1 MTYKYRAYSADK
13 KIIEGKIDVASENM
27 AEAALYH
34 AGFRNVISLKEV
46 TPGGLDVSKLLP
58 TFAGVKMR
66 DVIDISNQLATLIQA
81 GIPLLS
87 ALKLLHGQLIKKATK
102 KICSGLIEEIQAGNS
117 LSQGLTKYPQA
128 FPNTYCQIIKAAEQA
143 GTLEAGLKQGAKYL
157 EKRAYANQK
166 IKRAM
171 MYPIFVLLMAI
182 GVAFLLIT
190 VALPP
195 LIALF
200 NSLDV
205 QLPWMTSTLV
215 NTANFFSLNSL
226 PLLGGLVAIILVI
239 IGLLRLQSVKL
250 ARDRLFLK
258 IPIIGKI
265 IIERSMGLFCQTAS
279 MLLLAG
285 LRLPQIIDIVIQTN
299 RNQVLS
305 NAFKNVRDRLVQG
318 EGLSLPMSENTI
330 FPPLLVEMT
339 VVGEKTGSMDTTLG
353 TLADFYEQE
362 VDRKIDSL
370 ISMIEPV
377 LTLAIGGLVIFIA
390 LSMITPLYS
399 ILKSMH

>member
-1 MTYKYRAYSADK
+1 MTYKYRAYSVDK
-13 KIIEGKIDVASENM
+13 KIIEGKIEVASESL
-27 AEAALYH
+27 AEVALYR
-34 AGFRNVISLKEV
+34 AGYQNIISLEEV
-46 TPGGLDVSKLLP
+46 APRLNIEKLIP
-58 TFAGVKMR
+58 TVFGVKTR

-81 GIPLLS
+81 GITLLS
-87 ALKLLHGQLIKKATK
+87 ALKLLEGRVTK
-102 KICSGLIEEIQAGNS
+102 KTLKHIFRGLIEEIQAGNS
-117 LSQGLTKYPQA
+117 LSQAMSQYPQA
-128 FPNTYCQIIKAAEQA
+128 FSNTYCQIIKSSEQA
-143 GTLEAGLKQGAKYL
+143 GTMEAGLKQAAKYL
-157 EKRAYANQK
+157 EKQAYANQK

-171 MYPIFVLLMAI
+171 MYPIFVLLLAI

-195 LIALF
+195 LISLF
-200 NSLDV
+200 TSLDAE
-205 QLPWMTSTLV
+205 LPWMTKTLV
-215 NTANFFSLNSL
+215 NTADFFTANSL
-226 PLLGGLVAIILVI
+226 LLLGVLVGIIIII

-250 ARDRLFLK
+250 ARDSLLLQ

-279 MLLLAG
+279 MLLRAG

-299 RNQVLS
+299 RNQIIRS
-305 NAFKNVRDRLVQG
+305 AFSSVRERLVQG
-318 EGLSLPMSENTI
+318 EGLSRPMSENKL
-330 FPPLLVEMT
+330 FPSLLIEMT
-339 VVGEKTGSMDTTLG
+339 VVGEKTGAMDTTLG

-377 LTLAIGGLVIFIA
+377 LTLFIGGVVIFIA

>member
-13 KIIEGKIDVASENM
+13 KIIEGKIDVASENI
-27 AEAALYH
+27 AEAALYN
-34 AGFRNVISLKEV
+34 AGFRNVISLEEV
-46 TPGGLDVSKLLP
+46 TPGGLDISKLLP

-66 DVIDISNQLATLIQA
+66 DVIDLSNQLATLIQA

-87 ALKLLHGQLIKKATK
+87 AIKLLHRQITKKAMK
-102 KICSGLIEEIQAGNS
+102 KICSGLIDEIQSGSS

-128 FPNTYCQIIKAAEQA
+128 FSNTYCQIIKASEQA
-143 GTLEAGLKQGAKYL
+143 GTLEAGLKQAAKYL

-182 GVAFLLIT
+182 GVAVLLIT

-195 LIALF
+195 LIDLF
-200 NSLDV
+200 SSLEV

-215 NTANFFSLNSL
+215 NTANFFGLNSL
-226 PLLGGLVAIILVI
+226 PLLGGLVALIILMI
-239 IGLLRLQSVKL
+239 FLLRLQSVKL

-258 IPIIGKI
+258 IPILGKI

-279 MLLLAG
+279 MLLQAG
-285 LRLPQIIDIVIQTN
+285 LRLPQIFDIVIQTN
-299 RNQVLS
+299 RNQVLRS
-305 NAFKNVRDRLVQG
+305 AFKNIRDRLVQG
-318 EGLSLPMSENTI
+318 EGLSQPMSENTL

-339 VVGEKTGSMDTTLG
+339 VVGEKTGAMDTTLG
-353 TLADFYEQE
+353 TLADFYELE

-370 ISMIEPV
+370 ISMIEPL

-399 ILKSMH
+399 ILKSF